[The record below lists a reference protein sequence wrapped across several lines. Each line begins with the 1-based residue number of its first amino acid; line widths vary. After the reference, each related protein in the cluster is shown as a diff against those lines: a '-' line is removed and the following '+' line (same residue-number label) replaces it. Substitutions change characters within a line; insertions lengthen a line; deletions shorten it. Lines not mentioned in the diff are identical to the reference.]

1 LNNQK
6 QNYEKHLKEKEEDL
20 KEFMNKK
27 GKRDEKDFERE
38 FKFKEEDLKEEML
51 DYEMAIKEQ

>member
-1 LNNQK
+1 
-6 QNYEKHLKEKEEDL
+6 
-20 KEFMNKK
+20 MNKK

-51 DYEMAIKEQ
+51 DYEMAIKEQQERLK